1 MCTNYTKPPKYMDM
15 LLTFIQKL
23 DYKSTEGLLTQNPN
37 VANEKMEDGLE
48 PIFFCIRNK
57 CNKAFVILLKKMTF
71 DEELI
76 KKVYTEIKKEGTP
89 KMLKIFLEYFK
100 ISFDDSCL
108 DEKDKEMLEQLNNK
122 KKKICDN

>member
-57 CNKAFVILLKKMTF
+57 CNKAFAILLKKMTSY
-71 DEELI
+71 DI
-76 KKVYTEIKKEGTP
+76 IT
-89 KMLKIFLEYFK
+89 
-100 ISFDDSCL
+100 
-108 DEKDKEMLEQLNNK
+108 
-122 KKKICDN
+122 